1 MTQSRRPGRP
11 RTHEQAL
18 DYCLGLP
25 LTPSDVACL
34 DQLTA
39 RYRLRHGKKL
49 SRQEVIRIILR
60 EMNEA
65 PHES

>member
-1 MTQSRRPGRP
+1 MTLPRRPGRP

-18 DYCLGLP
+18 DCCLGLP
-25 LTPSDVACL
+25 LTPSDVVRL

-39 RYRLRHGKKL
+39 RYRLRHGKRL

-60 EMNEA
+60 EMSEA
-65 PHES
+65 PNES

>member
-1 MTQSRRPGRP
+1 MTLPRRPGRP

-25 LTPSDVACL
+25 LTPSDVARL
-34 DQLTA
+34 DHLTA

-60 EMNEA
+60 EMSEA
-65 PHES
+65 PNES